1 MVKCIFSLGIINKKL
16 IAPLLTTISYAI
28 NALYFKYFPGD
39 DVDQY
44 FYNFGVSIG
53 ELIIFFIPYIFKY
66 RNYYKNK
73 NAKKKKC
80 TKNNIFDYFF
90 LILLYLLKKFCV
102 FFEENFYDS
111 SSDSLCTME
120 AFEIIII
127 FLITK
132 FFMKYKYYIHH
143 TISLIIFL
151 ILSIRMDI
159 ILENFK
165 LLTISSML
173 FLIIYSIIEAFYY
186 CYMKYMIYEK
196 YHSIYNMIF
205 LCGVVE
211 FFSNLII
218 FGIMFIIRFKYN
230 NNDILSS
237 LDKYDKSKIGHIAF
251 TIFVGLIIDGL
262 FNSILEF
269 QTINLFNPNFIF
281 VCYEISK
288 IANILIYIEDLF
300 DLLIII
306 PYIFQIIILLFY
318 IEIFE
323 FNFCDLNKNT
333 KKNILL
339 REREEIIIDGE
350 KKEDILVELKEGY
363 FVVNKE
369 NESEADGKSALL
381 PEEEE
386 PDEK

>member
-1 MVKCIFSLGIINKKL
+1 
-16 IAPLLTTISYAI
+16 
-28 NALYFKYFPGD
+28 
-39 DVDQY
+39 
-44 FYNFGVSIG
+44 
-53 ELIIFFIPYIFKY
+53 
-66 RNYYKNK
+66 
-73 NAKKKKC
+73 
-80 TKNNIFDYFF
+80 
-90 LILLYLLKKFCV
+90 
-102 FFEENFYDS
+102 
-111 SSDSLCTME
+111 
-120 AFEIIII
+120 
-127 FLITK
+127 
-132 FFMKYKYYIHH
+132 
-143 TISLIIFL
+143 
-151 ILSIRMDI
+151 MDI
-159 ILENFK
+159 MLDNFK
-165 LLTISSML
+165 LFNTTSAIA
-173 FLIIYSIIEAFYY
+173 LIIYSIVEAFLY
-186 CYMKYMIYEK
+186 CYIKYMIYEK

-205 LCGVVE
+205 LCGVAE

-339 REREEIIIDGE
+339 REREEIIIDGD

-381 PEEEE
+381 PEEVEE

>member
-1 MVKCIFSLGIINKKL
+1 
-16 IAPLLTTISYAI
+16 
-28 NALYFKYFPGD
+28 
-39 DVDQY
+39 
-44 FYNFGVSIG
+44 
-53 ELIIFFIPYIFKY
+53 
-66 RNYYKNK
+66 
-73 NAKKKKC
+73 
-80 TKNNIFDYFF
+80 
-90 LILLYLLKKFCV
+90 
-102 FFEENFYDS
+102 
-111 SSDSLCTME
+111 
-120 AFEIIII
+120 
-127 FLITK
+127 
-132 FFMKYKYYIHH
+132 MKYKYYIHH

-151 ILSIRMDI
+151 ILSIIMDI

-165 LLTISSML
+165 LLNTTSAIA
-173 FLIIYSIIEAFYY
+173 LIIFSIVEAFYY

-237 LDKYDKSKIGHIAF
+237 LEKYDISKIGPIVL
-251 TIFVGLIIDGL
+251 TIFARLIIDG
-262 FNSILEF
+262 FFISILEF

-288 IANILIYIEDLF
+288 ISSILYYIEKLS
-300 DLLIII
+300 DLLFII
-306 PYIFQIIILLFY
+306 PFTFQIIILLFY

-339 REREEIIIDGE
+339 REREEIIFDGE

-386 PDEK
+386 EPDEK

>member
-1 MVKCIFSLGIINKKL
+1 
-16 IAPLLTTISYAI
+16 
-28 NALYFKYFPGD
+28 
-39 DVDQY
+39 
-44 FYNFGVSIG
+44 
-53 ELIIFFIPYIFKY
+53 
-66 RNYYKNK
+66 
-73 NAKKKKC
+73 
-80 TKNNIFDYFF
+80 
-90 LILLYLLKKFCV
+90 
-102 FFEENFYDS
+102 
-111 SSDSLCTME
+111 
-120 AFEIIII
+120 
-127 FLITK
+127 
-132 FFMKYKYYIHH
+132 MKYKYYIHH

-151 ILSIRMDI
+151 ILSIIMDI

-173 FLIIYSIIEAFYY
+173 SLIIYSIIEPFYY
-186 CYMKYMIYEK
+186 CYIKYMIYEK

-205 LCGVVE
+205 LCGVAE

-237 LDKYDKSKIGHIAF
+237 LEKYDISKIGHIVL

-288 IANILIYIEDLF
+288 ANSLIHIEEWSDLF
-300 DLLIII
+300 SII
-306 PYIFQIIILLFY
+306 PFILQIIILLFY

-381 PEEEE
+381 PEEEKE
-386 PDEK
+386 TDKN